1 MYHQPSWTIWE
12 LTHNMSRTSI
22 QLMVRREEMAP
33 LPPRYARLRLIPDHW
48 WTSREGPWRGLHL
61 HSSMT
66 GHRLPRSN
74 MEDPWANLSLAAC
87 PRNRVRFRLLI
98 CVFKVKILLT
108 NTQWLKYIVRVI
120 YAWFTV
126 MTISVSMRV
135 PFQNKTCQD
144 IVPTFLFRK
153 SHHSFI
159 TLSKCSK
166 DSTGQSLEGNAAA
179 SMTYPIVDAPMLTF
193 IFFHDDMVDLPLS

>member
-1 MYHQPSWTIWE
+1 MHSNSSHTSSPGNMFLHKSRRKCIINLVGQFCDW
-12 LTHNMSRTSI
+12 THNIHCWNPPSI

-33 LPPRYARLRLIPDHW
+33 LPPRPARLRLMPDHW

-61 HSSMT
+61 HSSIT

-74 MEDPWANLSLAAC
+74 MEDPWANLSLGAC
-87 PRNRVRFRLLI
+87 PRSRVRFRLLI
-98 CVFKVKILLT
+98 WVFKVKILLT
-108 NTQWLKYIVRVI
+108 NNTQWLKYIVRVI

-144 IVPTFLFRK
+144 IVPIFLFRK

-159 TLSKCSK
+159 TLSK
-166 DSTGQSLEGNAAA
+166 
-179 SMTYPIVDAPMLTF
+179 MLQR
-193 IFFHDDMVDLPLS
+193 LNRSEPGG